1 MHDQS
6 GESEG
11 WYHMLPIQRIA
22 RLILPVSM
30 CLGLAACAGPEKTP
44 AGLWDATITTLG
56 GVEVPF
62 RFEISG
68 APPTFSGSFFDGELR
83 RTSGPGSFTNG
94 QLVLPFDE
102 YGAKVD
108 VAYQDDRLEGKYD
121 RGTRGRPYPFKAVRA
136 VAPPAPAGAVPS
148 IEGEWRIPLDKLS
161 SKGESA
167 WRMVVRQTG
176 AEASAAIM
184 RVDGDTGT
192 LTGFFRDGTF
202 TLSHFSGARPSVLQ
216 VTPVGDGS
224 LQLVED
230 RKTARVAYRETDDRA
245 KAAPLPT
252 DPTHHI
258 GVVDPSAK
266 FTFSFPDLDGK
277 IVSDAD
283 PRFAGKV
290 VIVSLTGTW
299 CPNCHDEAPFLA
311 QLYKDYRRK
320 GLEIVALAFEE
331 PAQLKDLS
339 RVRAFIKQYSITYP
353 FLIAGDSDHEAEAL
367 PQAVN
372 LNTFPAMF
380 VLGKDGRVRATHAGY
395 ASKATGQYYMQEQK
409 EFLAEIDRLLAES

>member
-1 MHDQS
+1 MVS
-6 GESEG
+6 S
-11 WYHMLPIQRIA
+11 RSRA
-22 RLILPVSM
+22 RLVLFVVTCIGVT
-30 CLGLAACAGPEKTP
+30 ACTKPAEKTP
-44 AGLWDATITTLG
+44 VGMWNATITTGSGL
-56 GVEVPF
+56 EVPF
-62 RFEISG
+62 KFEITA
-68 APPTFSGSFFDGELR
+68 APPALTASFFDGDLK
-83 RTSGPGSFTNG
+83 RTSGPGAAENG
-94 QLVLPFDE
+94 ALVLPFDE
-102 YGAKVD
+102 YGAKV
-108 VAYQDDRLEGKYD
+108 VVTYQDDRLEGKYD
-121 RGTRGRPYPFKAVRA
+121 RGTRGRPYAFKAVRA
-136 VAPPAPAGAVPS
+136 TPPPAPSGAVPS
-148 IEGEWRIPLDKLS
+148 IAGEWRIPLDKPS

-167 WRMVVRQTG
+167 WRMVVRQNG
-176 AEASAAIM
+176 ADLSAAIM

-192 LTGFFRDGTF
+192 LTGSYKDGSF
-202 TLSHFSGARPSVLQ
+202 TISHFSGARPAVFE
-216 VTPVGDGS
+216 VTPLDDGS
-224 LQLVED
+224 LKVIED
-230 RKTARVAYRETDDRA
+230 RKTEHRAFRETDARA
-245 KAAPLPT
+245 MTAPEPI

-277 IVSDAD
+277 MVSNTD
-283 PRFAGKV
+283 PRFQGKV

-311 QLYKDYRRK
+311 QLYKDYRGR

-339 RVRAFIKQYSITYP
+339 RVHAFIKEYGITYP

-395 ASKATGQYYMQEQK
+395 ASKATGQYYMKEQK
-409 EFLAEIDRLLAES
+409 EFIAEIDRLLAES